1 METLLEQF
9 LDFLTLERG
18 LSRNTRSAY
27 QNDLRSFLRFLQKR
41 ACHSL
46 NQVQRRDVLDFLLH
60 EKNLGRAP
68 PTLSRRLV
76 SVRVFFRYLQQEG
89 LLGQNVTETMDPL
102 RLWRQLPDS
111 LSLHDVER
119 LLAAPDP
126 KKKLGLRDRALL
138 ETLYGTGMRVSEVS
152 GLKLDDVHFD
162 AGYVRCLGKGN
173 KERLVPLGHGAAQAL
188 QAYLAQT
195 RPRLQR
201 DPAQRALFL
210 NARGG
215 PCDRRTIWR
224 LVRRHST
231 KAALATPVH
240 PHMLR
245 HSFATHLL
253 QNDAPLRVIQEML
266 GHADIATT
274 QIYTHVD
281 QNRLKSVHHRFHPR
295 P

>member
-18 LSRNTRSAY
+18 LSKNTRLAY
-27 QNDLRSFLRFLQKR
+27 RNDLTAFLRFLHKR
-41 ACHSL
+41 ACSSL
-46 NQVQRRDVLDFLLH
+46 NQVQRRDVLDFLVH
-60 EKNLGRAP
+60 EKSLGRSP

-76 SVRVFFRYLQQEG
+76 AVRVFFRYLQSEG

-102 RLWRQLPDS
+102 RLWRQLPDA
-111 LSLHDVER
+111 LSLRDVER

-126 KKKLGLRDRALL
+126 EKKLGLRDRALL
-138 ETLYGTGMRVSEVS
+138 ETLYGTGLRVSEAG
-152 GLKLDDVHFD
+152 GLAVDDVHFD
-162 AGYVRCLGKGN
+162 AGYVRCLGKGR
-173 KERLVPLGHGAAQAL
+173 KERLVPLGQGAARAL
-188 QAYLAQT
+188 QAYLRDE
-195 RPRLQR
+195 RPRLAR

-210 NARGG
+210 NSRGG

-224 LVRRHST
+224 LVRRHSVG
-231 KAALATPVH
+231 AALATPVH